1 MFLEPKLRIQ
11 IQKEAKKKTWK
22 SNSGKICGIW
32 ILTRIWFKTFKF
44 KCFFRLHALFFL
56 FCKLPNLETCKSEGK
71 CDSCEINPNPN
82 SRLQSPSTS
91 LLNGELS
98 CPRALLAL
106 RALRAGVLIYSR
118 AWRSLRA
125 RVLGVLTCSCASWN
139 GILCVLH
146 KMTCLAYLKLM
157 KCFLDVFDQGA
168 FVNCG
173 LVNWIK

>member
-1 MFLEPKLRIQ
+1 MFLEPKLWIQ
-11 IQKEAKKKTWK
+11 IQKEAGKKTWK
-22 SNSGKICGIW
+22 SSSGKICGIW

-82 SRLQSPSTS
+82 SRLQSPFTS

-98 CPRALLAL
+98 CSRALLAL
-106 RALRAGVLIYSR
+106 RALRAGVLTYSR
-118 AWRSLRA
+118 TRVLGVVYVLACLAYLRA

-139 GILCVLH
+139 DVLGVLKIDEMFSWCV
-146 KMTCLAYLKLM
+146 
-157 KCFLDVFDQGA
+157 
-168 FVNCG
+168 
-173 LVNWIK
+173 